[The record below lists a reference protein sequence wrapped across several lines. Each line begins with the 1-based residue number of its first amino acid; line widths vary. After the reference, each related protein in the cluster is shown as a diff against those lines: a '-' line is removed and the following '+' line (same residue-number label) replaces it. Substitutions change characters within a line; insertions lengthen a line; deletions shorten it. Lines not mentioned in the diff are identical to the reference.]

1 MDVGRLKISKDFGQL
16 SKNDI
21 KIVNV
26 VATASYAQRIDL
38 DVIKRLFGD
47 DVQWNPEVFP
57 GLVFRIEKPRTAT
70 LIFASGKMVC
80 TGATSERGA
89 RKAVEKVVH
98 RLKGKGFIILG
109 KPRFEIQNIVAS
121 ADLKGRID
129 LERAAFELEHVVY
142 EPDQFPGLIY
152 SMEEPN
158 VVILIFT
165 AGKLVIT
172 GARCEEMVYEGVSKL
187 QRRLEESDLIN
198 CE

>member
-1 MDVGRLKISKDFGQL
+1 MGRLKISKDSGQL
-16 SKNDI
+16 NKNDI

-57 GLVFRIEKPRTAT
+57 GLVFRLKRPRTAT

-80 TGATSERGA
+80 TGATSERVA
-89 RKAVEKVVH
+89 QKAVEKVVH
-98 RLKGKGFIILG
+98 SLKGKGFIILG
-109 KPRFEIQNIVAS
+109 KPRFKIQNIVAS

-129 LERAAFELEHVVY
+129 LERVAFELEHVVY

-158 VVILIFT
+158 VVILIFM

-172 GARCEEMVYEGVSKL
+172 GARCEEMVYEAVSKL
-187 QRRLEESDLIN
+187 QRRLEESDLIYYD
-198 CE
+198 